1 MSKDHTGGPGVSGD
15 RQDAAKAPRG
25 RAVIDMD
32 CDEAVHQ
39 LYHYLDGELT
49 DERRHQIAQHLDLC
63 EPCAGAAG
71 FEAELRQV
79 IANHCRDRV
88 PDSLIRRIA
97 DAIHEEERRH
107 SGSS

>member
-1 MSKDHTGGPGVSGD
+1 MSGSVDDVEASRCAGD
-15 RQDAAKAPRG
+15 PYG
-25 RAVIDMD
+25 ID

-49 DERRHQIAQHLDLC
+49 DDRRREIALHLDLC

-79 IANHCRDRV
+79 IANRCRDRV
-88 PDSLIRRIA
+88 PDALVRRVA
-97 DAIHEEERRH
+97 DAIQDEERRH
-107 SGSS
+107 PDSA